1 MKKRHCKRFNVPGTT
16 LRYKKRRNLFGKTQY
31 TRDHFPV
38 VNLSRGGAKFVCHNR
53 LKVGTGVSVL
63 LEIPSIDRQIEI
75 NSTVRWVAR
84 NPEESYR
91 YQVGI
96 SFSAYGKRK
105 NENPI
110 EILEIL
116 KKIENE
122 FAKGSEIA

>member
-1 MKKRHCKRFNVPGTT
+1 M
-16 LRYKKRRNLFGKTQY
+16 
-31 TRDHFPV
+31 
-38 VNLSRGGAKFVCHNR
+38 NLSRGGAKFVCHNR